1 MGEILHCPFRHPSE
15 PHFVVMVKVKG
26 FLVRSF
32 VGMVA
37 EKGSLLRPVVGM
49 GYKCKGL
56 S

>member
-1 MGEILHCPFRHPSE
+1 
-15 PHFVVMVKVKG
+15 MVKVKG